1 MEGIILCMGSLVA
14 MVLIIA
20 ILSKAVNNHDRNSK
34 PVFGRLIIN
43 LQDPEADMFKLE
55 IDIDDPNV
63 LLQAKQVTLNVI
75 ELAGYIILQFF
86 FDFCFHKYHPFKNI

>member
-1 MEGIILCMGSLVA
+1 MGGAILCIGSLVA

-55 IDIDDPNV
+55 IDIDDPNI
-63 LLQAKQVTLNVI
+63 LLQAKQVTLHVVEVASMPTNSQKKQP
-75 ELAGYIILQFF
+75 L
-86 FDFCFHKYHPFKNI
+86 

>member
-1 MEGIILCMGSLVA
+1 MEGIILCIGSLMA
-14 MVLIIA
+14 MILIVA
-20 ILSKAVNNHDRNSK
+20 ILSKAVNNHDRNNK

-63 LLQAKQVTLNVI
+63 LLQAKQVTLHVVEVTPLSANSQKKQP
-75 ELAGYIILQFF
+75 L
-86 FDFCFHKYHPFKNI
+86 

>member
-1 MEGIILCMGSLVA
+1 MEGVILCVGSLVA

-20 ILSKAVNNHDRNSK
+20 ILSKAVSSHSSNNK

-75 ELAGYIILQFF
+75 EVKSIPTNSQKKQPL
-86 FDFCFHKYHPFKNI
+86 

>member
-1 MEGIILCMGSLVA
+1 MEGVILCVASLVA
-14 MVLIIA
+14 MVLMIA
-20 ILSKAVNNHDRNSK
+20 ILSKVVNNQDRKNK

-55 IDIDDPNV
+55 IDIDDLNV

-75 ELAGYIILQFF
+75 EVKSIPTNSQKKQPL
-86 FDFCFHKYHPFKNI
+86 